1 MKTSTQKKGLNVFRG
16 FSFRKKLII
25 GQLLLFFLFAV
36 ALFPIIERTV
46 NQLIRDYLEE
56 TTNDLIDLVD
66 DAATEKE
73 MIALLK
79 EQEYFV
85 FFRISLLNDKGEVI
99 YDSHMTRVT
108 QEEAVPSPAL
118 HPEIEE
124 ALKAGKG
131 YSIEESH
138 IFAGK
143 FAYVAKTF
151 SFQGKKYIMRTAFPY
166 GQIQD
171 LANIF
176 EIGLLLFSFLLLLFF
191 TILTWLLFNRLSRP
205 IRQIIEAIRPYQM
218 GEQEYISEISFVKS
232 LRDEDDF
239 KRLAMTLNSL
249 SERIRSQIRNITE
262 ERNEKEAILESLIE
276 GVIAVDG
283 EGNTTYA
290 NSSACKWLKLD
301 KNQLIGKPFDVLRA
315 RPSFLLEKSQE
326 LITECQKLTTVLSDD
341 VLLDDERKVYL
352 HLIAAPKAQGGGA
365 ILVLQ
370 DKTSDYKI
378 IEMGKDFIA
387 NASHELKTPITII
400 KGFAETLHD
409 LPEIDP
415 TALKEITEKIVR
427 NCARM
432 ENLVKSLLTLADVE
446 TISESR
452 FQACNL
458 IPLLE
463 ESRHMLLSMFSDAS
477 VRIEKTEDFIE
488 IMADRDMLELAFMNI
503 LNNAAKYSKPPAHI
517 LIRVIAHPHE
527 VEIAISDKGIGMP
540 EEDIEHIFERFYT
553 VDKARSRRL
562 GGAGLGLSITK
573 TIIDKHNGKIS
584 ATSTLGKGSTFTITL
599 PLNQSR

>member
-1 MKTSTQKKGLNVFRG
+1 MFRG
-16 FSFRKKLII
+16 LSFRKKLII
-25 GQLLLFFLFAV
+25 GQLLLFFFFAV
-36 ALFPIIERTV
+36 ALFPFIEKTV

-66 DAATEKE
+66 DAESEKE
-73 MIALLK
+73 MINLLK

-99 YDSHMTRVT
+99 YDSHMARVLEKEST
-108 QEEAVPSPAL
+108 PSPAL

-131 YSIEESH
+131 YSIAESH

-151 SFQGKKYIMRTAFPY
+151 SFRGEKYIMRTAFPY

-176 EIGLLLFSFLLLLFF
+176 EIGLLLFSFALLLFF
-191 TILTWLLFNRLSRP
+191 TILTWLLFSRLSRP

-218 GEQEYISEISFVKS
+218 GEQEYIPEIALVKS

-239 KRLAMTLNSL
+239 NRLAKTLNSL
-249 SERIRSQIRNITE
+249 SERIRLQIKSITE
-262 ERNEKEAILESLIE
+262 ERNEKGAILESLGE
-276 GVIAVDG
+276 GVIAVDS
-283 EGNTTYA
+283 EGRTTYA
-290 NSSACKWLKLD
+290 NFIACKMLGID
-301 KNQLIGKPFDVLRA
+301 KIDLIGKPFASYLRGA
-315 RPSFLLEKSQE
+315 ASFLLEKSQQ
-326 LITECQKLTTVLSDD
+326 LVAECQQLSTVLSDNF
-341 VLLDDERKVYL
+341 LLDDERKIYL
-352 HLIAAPKAQGGGA
+352 HLIAAPKAQGKGA

-400 KGFAETLHD
+400 KGFAETLHE

-415 TALKEITEKIVR
+415 VMLKEITEKIVR

-432 ENLVKSLLTLADVE
+432 ENLVKSLLTLADIE
-446 TISESR
+446 NISESR
-452 FQACNL
+452 FQPCNL
-458 IPLLE
+458 IPILE
-463 ESRHMLLSMFSDAS
+463 ECRHMLLSVFPEAS
-477 VRIEKTEDFIE
+477 VRIEKTEEFVE
-488 IMADRDMLELAFMNI
+488 IMADRDVLELAFMNL
-503 LNNAAKYSKPPAHI
+503 LNNAAKYSKPPAAI
-517 LIRVIAHPHE
+517 VIRVHAHPEE
-527 VEIAISDKGIGMP
+527 VEVSISDKGIGMP
-540 EEDIEHIFERFYT
+540 AEDLEHIFERFYT
-553 VDKARSRRL
+553 IDKARSRRL
-562 GGAGLGLSITK
+562 GGAGLGLSIAK
-573 TIIDKHNGKIS
+573 TIIDKHKGKIS
-584 ATSTLGKGSTFTITL
+584 ATSTLGKGSTFTVFL
-599 PLNQSR
+599 PLND